1 MSELFLSVLNMS
13 LRASY
18 VILFVIL
25 VRLLLKK
32 APKYISYCLWSVVAF
47 RLIVPFSFESVI
59 SLMPRNT
66 NTVPILYDN
75 IYQQSTGINSRVE
88 VLDTFIN
95 QALSEPAIET
105 GVNSLQIYVK
115 IGAYIWISGIIIL
128 FIYSIISILRLKRL
142 LKDSQLIEHNIFVA
156 ENLRTPFVL
165 GLIRPRIY
173 LPGGL
178 NTEERN
184 YILLHEQIHIQR
196 KDHIIKILAFLI
208 LSVHWFNPLVWVAFR
223 LMSTDMELS
232 CDERVLKETGEDIRK
247 SYANSLLSL
256 AVGKHILNGSPIA
269 FGEGNVKG
277 RIKGVLNYK
286 KPTFWIV
293 AVALVLTILVTV
305 GLITDPITFD
315 LKNHSLI
322 TQLLKNKTEYVGNNS
337 KVGGIIH
344 LLTFPENIVYD
355 YFELIT
361 DREPYGIIV
370 HLKADTKT
378 KELYSIEQNQQQFQK
393 NAAIMFALIG
403 NADYINFNLDDGKAP
418 FSIKYTREWVNG
430 LYGKDVRDFA
440 KSEEEFSKLINGI
453 FRQRAYKVH
462 SLVYLSPVFSVTGE
476 AFADTRRDDV
486 YRIQEDIF
494 NIEGKVEETSIKV
507 INPVYRQDVVKDQL
521 NVLGEMTLDVS
532 KYSEKQCFHVLKSVN
547 NCL

>member
-1 MSELFLSVLNMS
+1 M
-13 LRASY
+13 
-18 VILFVIL
+18 
-25 VRLLLKK
+25 
-32 APKYISYCLWSVVAF
+32 
-47 RLIVPFSFESVI
+47 
-59 SLMPRNT
+59 
-66 NTVPILYDN
+66 
-75 IYQQSTGINSRVE
+75 
-88 VLDTFIN
+88 
-95 QALSEPAIET
+95 
-105 GVNSLQIYVK
+105 
-115 IGAYIWISGIIIL
+115 
-128 FIYSIISILRLKRL
+128 
-142 LKDSQLIEHNIFVA
+142 
-156 ENLRTPFVL
+156 
-165 GLIRPRIY
+165 
-173 LPGGL
+173 
-178 NTEERN
+178 
-184 YILLHEQIHIQR
+184 
-196 KDHIIKILAFLI
+196 
-208 LSVHWFNPLVWVAFR
+208 
-223 LMSTDMELS
+223 
-232 CDERVLKETGEDIRK
+232 
-247 SYANSLLSL
+247 
-256 AVGKHILNGSPIA
+256 
-269 FGEGNVKG
+269 
-277 RIKGVLNYK
+277 
-286 KPTFWIV
+286 
-293 AVALVLTILVTV
+293 TILVTV

>member
-322 TQLLKNKTEYVGNNS
+322 T
-337 KVGGIIH
+337 
-344 LLTFPENIVYD
+344 
-355 YFELIT
+355 
-361 DREPYGIIV
+361 
-370 HLKADTKT
+370 
-378 KELYSIEQNQQQFQK
+378 
-393 NAAIMFALIG
+393 
-403 NADYINFNLDDGKAP
+403 
-418 FSIKYTREWVNG
+418 
-430 LYGKDVRDFA
+430 
-440 KSEEEFSKLINGI
+440 
-453 FRQRAYKVH
+453 
-462 SLVYLSPVFSVTGE
+462 
-476 AFADTRRDDV
+476 
-486 YRIQEDIF
+486 
-494 NIEGKVEETSIKV
+494 
-507 INPVYRQDVVKDQL
+507 
-521 NVLGEMTLDVS
+521 
-532 KYSEKQCFHVLKSVN
+532 
-547 NCL
+547 

>member
-165 GLIRPRIY
+165 GLITQNIFT
-173 LPGGL
+173 GW
-178 NTEERN
+178 TE
-184 YILLHEQIHIQR
+184 H
-196 KDHIIKILAFLI
+196 
-208 LSVHWFNPLVWVAFR
+208 
-223 LMSTDMELS
+223 
-232 CDERVLKETGEDIRK
+232 
-247 SYANSLLSL
+247 
-256 AVGKHILNGSPIA
+256 
-269 FGEGNVKG
+269 
-277 RIKGVLNYK
+277 
-286 KPTFWIV
+286 
-293 AVALVLTILVTV
+293 
-305 GLITDPITFD
+305 
-315 LKNHSLI
+315 
-322 TQLLKNKTEYVGNNS
+322 
-337 KVGGIIH
+337 
-344 LLTFPENIVYD
+344 
-355 YFELIT
+355 
-361 DREPYGIIV
+361 
-370 HLKADTKT
+370 
-378 KELYSIEQNQQQFQK
+378 
-393 NAAIMFALIG
+393 
-403 NADYINFNLDDGKAP
+403 
-418 FSIKYTREWVNG
+418 
-430 LYGKDVRDFA
+430 
-440 KSEEEFSKLINGI
+440 
-453 FRQRAYKVH
+453 
-462 SLVYLSPVFSVTGE
+462 
-476 AFADTRRDDV
+476 
-486 YRIQEDIF
+486 
-494 NIEGKVEETSIKV
+494 
-507 INPVYRQDVVKDQL
+507 
-521 NVLGEMTLDVS
+521 
-532 KYSEKQCFHVLKSVN
+532 
-547 NCL
+547 